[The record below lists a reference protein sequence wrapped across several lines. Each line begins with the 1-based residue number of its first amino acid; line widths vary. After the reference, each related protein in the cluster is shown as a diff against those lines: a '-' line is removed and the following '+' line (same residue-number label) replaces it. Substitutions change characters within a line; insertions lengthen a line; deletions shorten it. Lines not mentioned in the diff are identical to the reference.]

1 MPTSP
6 RDQEEMASWTGGMT
20 DDIMRERAKTAWSIN
35 KEPTITES
43 ALKEIPSPFLAGTQI
58 QFAWDSTSLGWLK
71 TCPRL
76 YQYSMIE
83 GWRSRGQSVHLDF
96 GQFYHHAL
104 ELYDRHR
111 ATGADHNEALYEAVK
126 YCLEVTWIYDE
137 DQGVAGP
144 LDWGHNLKTRETLCR
159 SVIWYLEEF
168 GENDAA
174 KTVVLKNGK
183 PAVELSFR
191 LDTGIEVSEA
201 ALEFANIRGP
211 ITYMLSGHLDRVVE
225 FSDGIYVMDRKTSS
239 TTIGSYYFDGYNPDN
254 QMSLYTFASK
264 VIYQTPVRGV
274 IIDAAQIAV
283 GFTRFSRGFTFR
295 TEAQT
300 EEWLANTKEWL
311 ALAEHYA
318 TSGFWPMNDRS
329 CHQYG
334 GCAFRKVCSKSPEV
348 RQKFLESDFTKRQW
362 NPLEPR

>member
-1 MPTSP
+1 M
-6 RDQEEMASWTGGMT
+6 DQQ
-20 DDIMRERAKTAWSIN
+20 
-35 KEPTITES
+35 TES
-43 ALKEIPSPFLAGTQI
+43 TALSPFLPGTNI

-83 GWRSRGQSVHLDF
+83 GWRSHGPSVHLDF
-96 GQFYHHAL
+96 GSFYHHAL

-111 ATGADHNEALYEAVK
+111 ATGADHATAMYEAVK
-126 YCLEVTWIYDE
+126 YCLETTWIEPDP
-137 DQGVAGP
+137 DTGIVGGP
-144 LDWGHNLKTRETLCR
+144 MDWGHNLKTRETLCR
-159 SVIWYLEEF
+159 SVIWYLDEF

-191 LDTGIEVSEA
+191 LELDFGPKAYVEGKDFSLTSGAINRVSGTMIP
-201 ALEFANIRGP
+201 NQQP
-211 ITYMLSGHLDRVVE
+211 YVLSGHLDRVVE

-318 TSGFWPMNDRS
+318 TKGFWPMNDKS

-348 RQKFLESDFTKRQW
+348 RDRFLASDFVKRHW
-362 NPLEPR
+362 NPLESR

>member
-1 MPTSP
+1 M
-6 RDQEEMASWTGGMT
+6 DQ
-20 DDIMRERAKTAWSIN
+20 K
-35 KEPTITES
+35 TES
-43 ALKEIPSPFLAGTQI
+43 LSPFLPGTQI

-83 GWRSRGQSVHLDF
+83 GWRSCGQSVHLDF

-111 ATGADHNEALYEAVK
+111 AIGVDHNEALYEAVK
-126 YCLEVTWIYDE
+126 YCLEVTWVRGPITE
-137 DQGVAGP
+137 DDFSGKPIELAGAP
-144 LDWGHNLKTRETLCR
+144 MDWGHNLKTRETLCR

-174 KTVVLKNGK
+174 KTVVLANGK

-191 LDTGIEVSEA
+191 LEMDWGPEAGTRLEYKDSGTSYEMDLRPGAINIVDSKTGNGVVTKLQTQPYI
-201 ALEFANIRGP
+201 
-211 ITYMLSGHLDRVVE
+211 LSGHLDRVVE

-295 TEAQT
+295 TESQT
-300 EEWLANTKEWL
+300 EEWLANTREWL
-311 ALAEHYA
+311 VLAEQYA
-318 TSGFWPMNDRS
+318 VAGFWPMNDRS

-348 RQKFLESDFTKRQW
+348 RQKFLESDFYKRGW
-362 NPLEPR
+362 NPLTPR

>member
-1 MPTSP
+1 M
-6 RDQEEMASWTGGMT
+6 
-20 DDIMRERAKTAWSIN
+20 
-35 KEPTITES
+35 TES
-43 ALKEIPSPFLAGTQI
+43 QSPFLPGTQI

-83 GWRSRGQSVHLDF
+83 GWRSTGPSVHLDF
-96 GQFYHHAL
+96 GQYYHHAL
-104 ELYDRHR
+104 ELYDRHK
-111 ATGADHNEALYEAVK
+111 AVGADHDTALYEAVK
-126 YCLEVTWIYDE
+126 YCLETTWIYDTTKE
-137 DQGVAGP
+137 DGEGYSLGKP
-144 LDWGHNLKTRETLCR
+144 MDWGHNLKTRETLVR

-168 GENDAA
+168 GVNDAA
-174 KTVVLKNGK
+174 QTVVLANGK

-191 LDTGIEVSEA
+191 LELD
-201 ALEFANIRGP
+201 FGP
-211 ITYMLSGHLDRVVE
+211 QSQPYVISGHLDRVVS
-225 FSDGIYVMDRKTSS
+225 FNDGIYVMDRKTAS

-300 EEWLANTKEWL
+300 EEWLENTRHWL
-311 ALAEHYA
+311 RLAEQYA
-318 TSGFWPMNDRS
+318 TEGFWPMNDKS

-334 GCAFRKVCSKSPEV
+334 GCTFRKVCSKSPEV
-348 RQKFLESDFTKRQW
+348 RQKFLESDFVKRHW
-362 NPLEPR
+362 NPLEAR

>member
-1 MPTSP
+1 M
-6 RDQEEMASWTGGMT
+6 
-20 DDIMRERAKTAWSIN
+20 
-35 KEPTITES
+35 TES
-43 ALKEIPSPFLAGTQI
+43 LSPFLPNTSI

-96 GQFYHHAL
+96 GSFYHSAL

-111 ATGADHNEALYEAVK
+111 ALGADHATALYEAVK
-126 YCLEVTWIYDE
+126 YCLEVTWVVGEIIDGNL
-137 DQGVAGP
+137 DVSVGKP
-144 LDWGHNLKTRETLCR
+144 MDWGHNLKTRETLVR

-174 KTVVLKNGK
+174 HTVILKNGK

-191 LDTGIEVSEA
+191 LEMDW
-201 ALEFANIRGP
+201 GP
-211 ITYMLSGHLDRVVE
+211 RTQSHPAFIGQPYILSGHLDRVVE
-225 FSDGIYVMDRKTSS
+225 FNGGIYVMDRKTSS

-300 EEWLANTKEWL
+300 EEWLENTRYWL
-311 ALAEHYA
+311 RLAEQFA
-318 TSGFWPMNDRS
+318 KSGFWPMNDKS

-348 RQKFLESDFTKRQW
+348 RQKFLESDFTKRHW
-362 NPLEPR
+362 NPLEAR

>member
-1 MPTSP
+1 
-6 RDQEEMASWTGGMT
+6 
-20 DDIMRERAKTAWSIN
+20 
-35 KEPTITES
+35 
-43 ALKEIPSPFLAGTQI
+43 
-58 QFAWDSTSLGWLK
+58 
-71 TCPRL
+71 
-76 YQYSMIE
+76 MIE
-83 GWRSRGQSVHLDF
+83 GWRSHGPSVHLDF
-96 GQFYHHAL
+96 GSYYHRAL
-104 ELYDRHR
+104 ELYDHHR
-111 ATGADHNEALYEAVK
+111 AQGKDHNEALYEAVK
-126 YCLEVTWIYDE
+126 YCLEVTWVINE
-137 DQGVAGP
+137 QGVAGP
-144 LDWGHNLKTRETLCR
+144 MDWGHNLKTRETLVR

-168 GENDAA
+168 GVNDAA

-191 LDTGIEVSEA
+191 LELD
-201 ALEFANIRGP
+201 FGP
-211 ITYMLSGHLDRVVE
+211 ITKNTENDPNRNDAQQPYVISGHLDRVVE
-225 FSDGIYVMDRKTSS
+225 FNDGIYVMDRKTSS

-295 TEAQT
+295 TPAQV
-300 EEWLANTKEWL
+300 EEWLEETKHWL
-311 ALAEHYA
+311 RLAESYA
-318 TSGFWPMNDRS
+318 VSDHWPMNDKS

-348 RQKFLESDFTKRQW
+348 REKFLESSFIKRQW

>member
-1 MPTSP
+1 
-6 RDQEEMASWTGGMT
+6 MT
-20 DDIMRERAKTAWSIN
+20 EA
-35 KEPTITES
+35 
-43 ALKEIPSPFLAGTQI
+43 PSPFLPGTQI
-58 QFAWDSTSLGWLK
+58 QIAWDSTSLGWLK

-111 ATGADHNEALYEAVK
+111 ATGQDHNEALYEAVK
-126 YCLEVTWIYDE
+126 YCLEVTWVYTTCPNCIGAGRIDDSPE
-137 DQGVAGP
+137 SCGHCQGAGCTGEP
-144 LDWGHNLKTRETLCR
+144 MDWGHNLKTRETLVR

-174 KTVVLKNGK
+174 RTVVLANGK

-191 LDTGIEVSEA
+191 LEMDWGPEA
-201 ALEFANIRGP
+201 GTVYAPVYESAENERISHSRAGLELQSKQPYI
-211 ITYMLSGHLDRVVE
+211 LSGHLDRVVE

-239 TTIGSYYFDGYNPDN
+239 TTIGSYFFDGFAPDN

-295 TEAQT
+295 TETQT
-300 EEWLANTKEWL
+300 EEWLDNTKVWL
-311 ALAEHYA
+311 AQAEQYA
-318 TSGFWPMNDRS
+318 VAGFWPMQDKA
-329 CHQYG
+329 CHMYG

-348 RQKFLESDFTKRQW
+348 RQKFLESDFVKRHW
-362 NPLEPR
+362 NPLEAR

>member
-1 MPTSP
+1 M
-6 RDQEEMASWTGGMT
+6 DQAT
-20 DDIMRERAKTAWSIN
+20 
-35 KEPTITES
+35 PV
-43 ALKEIPSPFLAGTQI
+43 LSPFLSGTNI

-71 TCPRL
+71 TCPRM
-76 YQYSMIE
+76 YQYFMID
-83 GWRSRGQSVHLDF
+83 GWRGRGQSVHLDF
-96 GQFYHHAL
+96 GSFYHHAL

-111 ATGADHNEALYEAVK
+111 ATGADHSTALYEAVK
-126 YCLEVTWIYDE
+126 YCLEVTWDYSE
-137 DQGVAGP
+137 GMNRP
-144 LDWGHNLKTRETLCR
+144 MDWSHNLKTRETLVR

-168 GENDAA
+168 GVNDAA
-174 KTVVLKNGK
+174 KTVILKNGK

-191 LDTGIEVSEA
+191 LEMDFGPQTTENDRQVGPGEWEPGITQPY
-201 ALEFANIRGP
+201 I
-211 ITYMLSGHLDRVVE
+211 ISGHLDRVVE

-300 EEWLANTKEWL
+300 EEWLENTKHWL
-311 ALAEHYA
+311 ALAEQYA
-318 TSGFWPMNDRS
+318 VAGFWPMNDKS

-348 RQKFLESDFTKRQW
+348 RSKFLETDFAKRPW